1 MRDQL
6 RARARASVRERE
18 KEMEMASQPVS
29 AQGRVSSLQREFPV
43 THLSCWRTPYLS
55 SMSWYREALLH
66 LPVDSSMGLALSP
79 GAVQRS
85 FLLEVAP
92 QRCGAEMGPPE
103 SNGLIMSDGASGV
116 S

>member
-6 RARARASVRERE
+6 RARVRARARARE
-18 KEMEMASQPVS
+18 KEMEMASQPAS
-29 AQGRVSSLQREFPV
+29 AQGRVSFLQRELPV
-43 THLSCWRTPYLS
+43 THLSCWRTPDLS
-55 SMSWYREALLH
+55 SMSWYRETLLH

-92 QRCGAEMGPPE
+92 QRFGVEMGPL
-103 SNGLIMSDGASGV
+103 NLMV
-116 S
+116 